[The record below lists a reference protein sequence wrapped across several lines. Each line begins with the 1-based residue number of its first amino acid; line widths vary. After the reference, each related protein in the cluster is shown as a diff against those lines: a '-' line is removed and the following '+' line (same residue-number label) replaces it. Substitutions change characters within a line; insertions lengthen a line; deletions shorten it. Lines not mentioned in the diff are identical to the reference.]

1 MEQCLEDDLSLD
13 DYSDSISDENNDKSI
28 EKDFIEDGV
37 YLGLDISELSTG
49 VCLYK
54 NGSKSTYNFTSGT
67 SSKEQHYEVL
77 LRRELKKNL
86 RSLIFGLH
94 FDVIIIE
101 DVFQGVNP
109 STTRVLH
116 ALNTA
121 IDEMIL
127 DGEVSCEKFLRVSNK
142 RWKSWLFTVDKAGV
156 TKGYND
162 KLRIETC
169 LSMIGVSESGVGYQD
184 RLDATGMILG
194 YLMCKEEADKKELQ
208 RTMKRVVI
216 DDINVCYDFERSD
229 VFTKMYNDGV
239 EEYENVNIKNV
250 SKTKILDLLTE
261 NPEKGF
267 ISSDYV
273 LLGRVADEFNL
284 PVISEGGIL
293 GFWIKRKKLSKYVKE
308 D

>member
-1 MEQCLEDDLSLD
+1 MEQCLDDDLSLD
-13 DYSDSISDENNDKSI
+13 DYSDSVSDENNDKSI
-28 EKDFIEDGV
+28 EKDLVGDGV

-49 VCLYK
+49 VCLYR
-54 NGSKSTYNFTSGT
+54 NGSKNTYNFTSET

-77 LRRELKKNL
+77 LRRELKRNL
-86 RSLIFGLH
+86 RSIIFGLH

-121 IDEMIL
+121 IDEMVL

-142 RWKSWLFTVDKAGV
+142 RWKSWLFKVDKDNV

-169 LSMIGVSESGVGYQD
+169 LGMLGVSESGVGYQD

-208 RTMKRVVI
+208 KTRKRVAI
-216 DDINVCYDFERSD
+216 EDIEVCYDFERSD

-239 EEYENVNIKNV
+239 ESYENVNIKNV

-267 ISSDYV
+267 ISLDYV
-273 LLGRVADEFNL
+273 LLGRVAEVFDL
-284 PVISEGGIL
+284 PVISGGGVL
-293 GFWIKRKKLSKYVKE
+293 GFWVKRKKLYKYIKE
-308 D
+308 E